1 MCIDFRKSLFATFL
15 AGFFALSILAQEPSP
30 TPPDEAVKI
39 LTEEVHL
46 NVSAQDDNGKFVPT
60 LTKDDLLIVES
71 GDPQTI
77 TSMRRVPA
85 NILLLLDTGGNLT
98 YAKNVAATGVAAKV
112 FVKYLSSEDTLAVM
126 QYNDKIET
134 ISDWTD
140 DFNSAMKAMDG
151 KLLSGK
157 RSRFSEALNAADE
170 MFKSRP
176 LENRHLV
183 LISDGV
189 ETVADNIAQQT
200 ALQNLLAANIT
211 VHVISYTQ
219 LEEQRTR
226 KAARRINLGDGKT
239 KPRIPPDI
247 FEMIFLTD
255 NLTFEQ
261 KAFLKVMNEAQRIV
275 IVNLDNEML
284 RTIRSKREEWQTSEI
299 KLQNLAE
306 NTGGIFQA
314 PEEYETMLR
323 FAAEIAAAVD
333 SNYVITYTPKRPI
346 ADAPDGETRKVRVS
360 SHRAGV
366 RIKSRQKII
375 VEVITSIFLRKDKN
389 FPECYSGKFS
399 STLFCSFPALR

>member
-1 MCIDFRKSLFATFL
+1 MYIDFKKW
-15 AGFFALSILAQEPSP
+15 FFAAFLLYLFTLCVLAQETSP
-30 TPPDEAVKI
+30 TPPDEPVKI

-60 LTKDDLLIVES
+60 LTKDDLLVVES

-85 NILLLLDTGGNLT
+85 NVLLLLDTGGNLN
-98 YAKNVAATGVAAKV
+98 YAKNKAATGIAAKV
-112 FVKYLSSEDTLAVM
+112 FVKYLSPKDTLAMM

-134 ISDWTD
+134 IYDWTD

-157 RSRFSEALNAADE
+157 RSRFSEALNAAVE

-183 LISDGV
+183 LISDGL
-189 ETVADNIAQQT
+189 ESVADAAAQQT

-239 KPRIPPDI
+239 KPRVPPDI
-247 FEMIFLTD
+247 FEMIFLSG

-284 RTIRSKREEWQTSEI
+284 RTIRNKREEWQTSET

-306 NTGGIFQA
+306 DTGGVFQA
-314 PEEYETMLR
+314 PEEYQTMFE
-323 FAAEIAAAVD
+323 FAAEIANAVD
-333 SNYVITYTPKRPI
+333 SNYVITYTPKNPI
-346 ADAPDGETRKVRVS
+346 AESPFGETRKVRVS
-360 SHRAGV
+360 SRCEGIQ
-366 RIKSRQKII
+366 IKSRQKIAA
-375 VEVITSIFLRKDKN
+375 R
-389 FPECYSGKFS
+389 
-399 STLFCSFPALR
+399 